1 MTTSEMKLPA
11 TVHYVTF
18 PAAGENPLVFA
29 ARLRVPAGEGKRPAV
44 LILHG
49 SAGPS
54 AREGGYADALN
65 AAGFITL
72 EPDQWSARGLK
83 GGADGRPKVLQETL
97 PDVYGARAFLA
108 AHPAVDPA
116 RIGVVGFSFG
126 GVSSMLAATHRY
138 NDQFLK
144 GSSFAALMPVYPAT
158 WIYNRVPGFEFGSL
172 VDAPVLLMTGALDQY
187 DNDADVSAKLVAG
200 LDEKDRAR
208 ITLKVMADAH
218 HGFDMP
224 GADVEVTD
232 PFGNQGKGGRVT
244 MRHNPAATGAAHD
257 LAVQF
262 FSSALKAG

>member
-1 MTTSEMKLPA
+1 MTTDEMKLPA
-11 TVHYVTF
+11 ALHYVAF
-18 PAAGENPLVFA
+18 PATGDDPLTFA
-29 ARLRVPAGEGKRPAV
+29 ARLRVPAGEGKKPAV

-54 AREGGYADALN
+54 AREGGYADVLN
-65 AAGFITL
+65 AAGFVTL

-83 GGADGRPKVLQETL
+83 GGADGRPKTLQETL

-116 RIGVVGFSFG
+116 RIGVIGFSFG
-126 GVSSMLAATHRY
+126 GVSSMLAATRRY

-158 WIYNRVPGFEFGSL
+158 WVYNRVPGFEFGDL

-200 LDEKDRAR
+200 LDEKDRAK

-224 GADVEVTD
+224 GVDVEVMD
-232 PFGNQGKGGRVT
+232 PFGNQGRGGRVI
-244 MRHNPAATGAAHD
+244 MRHNPQAAAKAHAN
-257 LAVQF
+257 AVAF
-262 FSSALKAG
+262 FSGTLKNR